1 MLDPAIINQIRGKL
15 HDHGSH
21 SWTSATFQNQLL
33 SFIQLNAHRGDFVI
47 EVGCA
52 RGGLT
57 AQLAYL
63 TSDLGKQLY
72 VVDVD
77 QGMLDLT
84 AEAVNV
90 AIGSIPDS
98 THFVRGD
105 LRSFL
110 ARPRVSDRCIIAFID
125 GDHRYTGVIKDIR
138 ALVDS
143 PLVRPYT
150 IAFHD
155 YALRY
160 NCNSLADVLVD
171 EAIRDTL
178 GNETLMPMG
187 ELSGLTSLGSEP
199 SEASHQAYYYKGG
212 IEGVFVTL
220 PPGLQQIPW
229 SAIRGPIG
237 LRTVVRRLAGRY
249 LFKD

>member
-1 MLDPAIINQIRGKL
+1 MLDPARIAEIRGKL

-21 SWTSATFQNQLL
+21 SWTSASFQNQLL
-33 SFIQLNAHRGDFVI
+33 SFIQLNAQRGEFVI

-52 RGGLT
+52 RGGMT

-63 TSDLGKQLY
+63 TDALGKELY

-77 QGMLDLT
+77 RAMLDHA
-84 AEAVNV
+84 AEAVGE
-90 AIGSIPDS
+90 ATGSIPDS
-98 THFVRGD
+98 THFFRGD

-110 ARPRVSDRCIIAFID
+110 TRPRVSDRCIIAFID
-125 GDHRYTGVIKDIR
+125 GDHRYAGVIRDIR

-143 PLVRPYT
+143 RLVRPFSV
-150 IAFHD
+150 AFHD

-160 NCNSLADVLVD
+160 NSESLADVLVD
-171 EAIRDTL
+171 EAIHDAL
-178 GNETLMPMG
+178 GDETLMPMG

-199 SEASHQAYYYKGG
+199 SEATHQAYYYKGG

-220 PPGLQQIPW
+220 APGLHIRD
-229 SAIRGPIG
+229 SAVRGPIG
-237 LRTVVRRLAGRY
+237 LRALVGRLGRRY
-249 LFKD
+249 LFRD